1 MVIGKSVAALFALAA
16 LLSAVSSDGPLDL
29 SGKPL
34 DPFAGAARA
43 RVFLFVRTDCPITN
57 RYAPELQRI
66 ASEFTRRGVEF
77 WLVYPDPA
85 ETAAAIH
92 AQIAEYKLPGKA
104 LRDPHHKRVARSQA
118 AVSPQAAIFD
128 NGGHLIYSGRID
140 DRYVDF
146 GKSRPAAQTHDLEA
160 AIAAVL
166 SGKPAPV
173 SRTRAIG
180 CYLADVQ

>member
-1 MVIGKSVAALFALAA
+1 MVIGKSVAALVALAA
-16 LLSAVSSDGPLDL
+16 LLSAGSSDAPLDL
-29 SGKPL
+29 SGKPF

-43 RVFLFVRTDCPITN
+43 RIFLFVRTDCPITN

-66 ASEFTRRGVEF
+66 ASEFARRGVEF

-85 ETAAAIH
+85 ETAAAIQ
-92 AQIAEYKLPGKA
+92 AQIVEYKLPGKA
-104 LRDPHHKRVARSQA
+104 LRDPHHKLVARSQA
-118 AVSPQAAIFD
+118 TVSPQAAVFND
-128 NGGHLIYSGRID
+128 GGQLIYSGRID

-166 SGKPAPV
+166 SGKPALV

>member
-1 MVIGKSVAALFALAA
+1 MVIGKSAAICFAFAVLRVSAA
-16 LLSAVSSDGPLDL
+16 SNGPLDL

-34 DPFAGAARA
+34 DPFANAARA

-66 ASEFTRRGVEF
+66 AMEFAQRGVEF

-85 ETAAAIH
+85 ETATAIET
-92 AQIAEYKLPGKA
+92 QIAQYKLPGKA
-104 LRDPHHKRVARSQA
+104 LHDTHHRLVERSQA
-118 AVSPQAAIFD
+118 TISPQAAVFD
-128 NGGHLIYSGRID
+128 ASAHLIYSGRID

-146 GKSRPAAQTHDLEA
+146 GKARPAARTHDLEA
-160 AIAAVL
+160 AITAVL
-166 SGKPAPV
+166 SGKPV
-173 SRTRAIG
+173 SLSRTRAIG

>member
-1 MVIGKSVAALFALAA
+1 MVIGKSVAAFVALAA
-16 LLSAVSSDGPLDL
+16 LLTAASSDGPLDL

-34 DPFAGAARA
+34 DPFAVAARA
-43 RVFLFVRTDCPITN
+43 RIFLFVRTDCPITN

-66 ASEFTRRGVEF
+66 ASEFARRGVEF

-85 ETAAAIH
+85 ETAAAIQ

-104 LRDPHHKRVARSQA
+104 LRDPHHKLVARSQA
-118 AVSPQAAIFD
+118 TVSPQAAVFND
-128 NGGHLIYSGRID
+128 GGHLVYSGRID

-146 GKSRPAAQTHDLEA
+146 GKARPMAQTHDLEA

-173 SRTRAIG
+173 SRTRAVG
-180 CYLADVQ
+180 CYLADVR

>member
-1 MVIGKSVAALFALAA
+1 MVAGKSVAALFALSA
-16 LLSAVSSDGPLDL
+16 LLTAAPGDGPLDL
-29 SGKPL
+29 SGKPV
-34 DPFAGAARA
+34 DPFAGSARA
-43 RVFLFVRTDCPITN
+43 RIFLFVRTDCPITN

-66 ASEFTRRGVEF
+66 ASEFARRGAEF

-85 ETAAAIH
+85 ETADAIH
-92 AQIAEYKLPGKA
+92 TQIVEYKLPGKA
-104 LRDPHHKRVARSQA
+104 LRDPHHKLVIRSQA
-118 AVSPQAAIFD
+118 TVSPQAAVFD
-128 NGGHLIYSGRID
+128 DGGLLIYSGRID

>member
-1 MVIGKSVAALFALAA
+1 MVLCKSVAALFALAA
-16 LLSAVSSDGPLDL
+16 VLSAASGVGPLDL

-34 DPFAGAARA
+34 DPFAGAARV
-43 RVFLFVRTDCPITN
+43 RIFLFVRTDCPITN

-66 ASEFTRRGVEF
+66 ASEFARRDVEF

-85 ETAAAIH
+85 EAAAAIH
-92 AQIAEYKLPGKA
+92 AQIAEYKLPGKP
-104 LRDPHHKRVARSQA
+104 LRDPHHELVARSQA
-118 AVSPQAAIFD
+118 SVSPQAAVFD
-128 NGGHLIYSGRID
+128 NGGHLLYSGRID

-146 GKSRPAAQTHDLEA
+146 GQSRPAAQTHDLEA
-160 AIAAVL
+160 AISAVL
-166 SGKPAPV
+166 SGKPVPI

>member
-1 MVIGKSVAALFALAA
+1 MVAGQSVAALIALGA
-16 LLSAVSSDGPLDL
+16 LLTAVPGDGPLDL
-29 SGKPL
+29 SGKPV
-34 DPFAGAARA
+34 DPFAGAACA
-43 RVFLFVRTDCPITN
+43 RIFLFVRTDCPITN

-66 ASEFTRRGVEF
+66 ASEFARREVEF
-77 WLVYPDPA
+77 WLVYPDPT

-104 LRDPHHKRVARSQA
+104 LRDPHHKLVARSQA
-118 AVSPQAAIFD
+118 SVSPQAAIFD
-128 NGGHLIYSGRID
+128 RGGHLVYSGRID

-160 AIAAVL
+160 GIAAVL

>member
-1 MVIGKSVAALFALAA
+1 MLAGKSVAALVALGGLLAA
-16 LLSAVSSDGPLDL
+16 ASSDGPLDL
-29 SGKPL
+29 SGKPV
-34 DPFAGAARA
+34 DPFASAARA
-43 RVFLFVRTDCPITN
+43 RIFLFVRTDCPITN

-66 ASEFTRRGVEF
+66 ASEFARREVQF
-77 WLVYPDPA
+77 WLIYPDRT

-104 LRDPHHKRVARSQA
+104 LRDPHRKLVARSEA
-118 AVSPQAAIFD
+118 TVSPQAAVFD
-128 NGGHLIYSGRID
+128 DGGRLIYSGRID

-160 AIAAVL
+160 AIAAAL

-180 CYLADVQ
+180 CYLADVR

>member
-1 MVIGKSVAALFALAA
+1 MVIGKSGAALFALAA
-16 LLSAVSSDGPLDL
+16 QLTAAPGDGPLDL
-29 SGKPL
+29 SGKPV
-34 DPFAGAARA
+34 DPFASAARA
-43 RVFLFVRTDCPITN
+43 RIFLFVRTDCPITN

-66 ASEFTRRGVEF
+66 ASEFARREVEF
-77 WLVYPDPA
+77 WLVYPDPT

-92 AQIAEYKLPGKA
+92 AQIAEYKFPGKA
-104 LRDPHHKRVARSQA
+104 LRDPHHKLVARSQA
-118 AVSPQAAIFD
+118 TVSPQAAIFD
-128 NGGHLIYSGRID
+128 DGGHLIYSGRID

-173 SRTRAIG
+173 SRTHAIG

>member
-1 MVIGKSVAALFALAA
+1 MVIAKCAAVFLALAVLQAAALD
-16 LLSAVSSDGPLDL
+16 DGPLDL
-29 SGKPL
+29 SGKLL
-34 DPFAGAARA
+34 DPFAGSARA
-43 RVFLFVRTDCPITN
+43 RIFLFVRTDCPITN

-66 ASEFTRRGVEF
+66 SSEFAYRGVEF
-77 WLVYPDPA
+77 WLVYPDRA
-85 ETAAAIH
+85 ETAAAIK
-92 AQIAEYKLPGKA
+92 AQLAEYKLPGKA
-104 LRDPHHKRVARSQA
+104 LRDPHHKLVARSQA
-118 AVSPQAAIFD
+118 TVSPQAAVFD
-128 NGGHLIYSGRID
+128 PAGHLIYSGRID

-160 AIAAVL
+160 AITAVL